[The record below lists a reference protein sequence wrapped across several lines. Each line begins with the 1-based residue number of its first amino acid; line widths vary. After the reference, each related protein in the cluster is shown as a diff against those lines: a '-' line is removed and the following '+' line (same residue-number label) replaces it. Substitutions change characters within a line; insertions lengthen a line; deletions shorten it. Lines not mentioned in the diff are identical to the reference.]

1 MLDFFS
7 ASYDVSSIGD
17 RIIFISSN
25 KYIYIILFYVFHGV
39 SASHNGLG

>member
-1 MLDFFS
+1 MPPMMLVVLV
-7 ASYDVSSIGD
+7 DVLFLFLAI
-17 RIIFISSN
+17 N